1 MMANNGKHWRSLR
14 NNDMKIPKN
23 MTRDQVIEQINIVV
37 NRIAPKYTFGTYGV
51 DDIKQEAFI
60 ICMDALTRYD
70 QKRPLE
76 NFLSVHL
83 SNRLKNFVR
92 DNYYTKD
99 EEEKKRVLKPKY
111 LSKDDIVFYEHN
123 YDNKLEANNFKAI
136 IDKHLPPEHRSDY
149 LKMINEVYIP
159 KKRREEL
166 VLLIRELLEIHQN
179 EEG

>member
-1 MMANNGKHWRSLR
+1 LEDYRIPKGLKQR
-14 NNDMKIPKN
+14 MKIPKN
-23 MTRDQVIEQINIVV
+23 MTYDQVMDQITIVV

-111 LSKDDIVFYEHN
+111 LTKEDIVCYQHN
-123 YDNKLEANNFKAI
+123 YENKLEASSLKYI
-136 IDKHLPPEHRSDY
+136 IDKYLPSEYRADY
-149 LKMINEVYIP
+149 LKMINDVYIP
-159 KKRREEL
+159 KKKREEL
-166 VLLIRELLEIHQN
+166 VLLIKELLEAHQD
-179 EEG
+179 EEGQN